1 MALHRTQATRGAKTR
16 RQSSPVRT
24 APPPVETDEENRPED
39 RGDHILIVGVGA
51 SAGGLEAFTLLL
63 KHVPVN
69 IGMGLVLVQHLDP
82 VHESALT
89 QILAKATAMPVREA
103 ANNLPV
109 EPNHVYIIPPN
120 RNMTIAQG
128 RLKLEPRRQ
137 IGGRIGPLTS
147 FSNPWPRI
155 SVNAPSA

>member
-1 MALHRTQATRGAKTR
+1 M
-16 RQSSPVRT
+16 
-24 APPPVETDEENRPED
+24 
-39 RGDHILIVGVGA
+39 GVGA

-63 KHVPVN
+63 KDVPVN
-69 IGMGLVLVQHLDP
+69 TGMGFVLVQHLDP

-120 RNMTIAQG
+120 RNMT
-128 RLKLEPRRQ
+128 
-137 IGGRIGPLTS
+137 
-147 FSNPWPRI
+147 
-155 SVNAPSA
+155 